1 MNFARPEPVFAAPPC
16 LYVRSQEE
24 TTKRSVYQVYT
35 YISERSFL
43 LRGSSYIIHLFS
55 RQPAKMA
62 ARPTVTVY
70 AASGEASGSLAL
82 PSVFTAPIRL
92 DVVQQVHSEL
102 KICTRG
108 QLRGERGT
116 REGLLQGG
124 STLAMESVEMRTMAA
139 EMEGIKVGREN
150 QGGVVDQ
157 ARRNTRSKQA
167 YNRDSEAKVVDQ

>member
-1 MNFARPEPVFAAPPC
+1 
-16 LYVRSQEE
+16 
-24 TTKRSVYQVYT
+24 
-35 YISERSFL
+35 
-43 LRGSSYIIHLFS
+43 
-55 RQPAKMA
+55 MA